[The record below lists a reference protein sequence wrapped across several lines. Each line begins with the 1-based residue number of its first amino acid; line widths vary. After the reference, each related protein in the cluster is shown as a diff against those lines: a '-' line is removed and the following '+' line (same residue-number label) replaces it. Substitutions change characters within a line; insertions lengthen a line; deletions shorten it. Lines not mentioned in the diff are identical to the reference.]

1 MKTIRASLVAA
12 LSVAAAAC
20 GNGKVA
26 EEPIRPVLTT
36 VVEPGAAAT
45 RNVYSGEV
53 RARHESDVSFRVGGK
68 LVARPVD
75 AGARV
80 KRGQVL
86 ARLDPEDAR
95 LAVGAAAAQVA
106 AAESD
111 LSLARAE
118 LDRHAD
124 LLSKKFISASAFD
137 AKQNAYNA
145 SRSRAEQARAQA
157 SLNANQAS
165 YTTLVADS
173 EGVVVSVL
181 AEPGQVVA
189 AGQPVLRLAQA
200 GEKEIL
206 INAPEAQ
213 VSRFKAGQEA
223 LVSLW
228 AQPGTPFRGRVREIA
243 GGADPVTR
251 TYAVRVTA
259 IDPPEGAQLGM
270 TANVLFPG
278 AGDASLV
285 LLPLSAIAGVANAP
299 SVWVVDPKTSQVQA
313 RRVTVGQFRED
324 GVTIT
329 AGLAR
334 GEIVVTA
341 GAHKLRPAQ
350 RVRLTQ
356 GEAGAA
362 APSAAS
368 R

>member
-1 MKTIRASLVAA
+1 MKFRAL
-12 LSVAAAAC
+12 LGAAAVLALGGC

-26 EEPIRPVLTT
+26 EEPVRPVITT

-45 RNVYSGEV
+45 RDVYSGEV
-53 RARHESDVSFRVGGK
+53 RARYESDLAFRVGGK
-68 LVARPVD
+68 LVVRTAD

-86 ARLDPEDAR
+86 ARLDPEDAK
-95 LAVGAAAAQVA
+95 LAAGAAAAQRA

-111 LSLARAE
+111 LVLAKAE

-124 LLSKKFISASAFD
+124 LLSRRFISASAFD

-145 SRSRAEQARAQA
+145 ARSRAEQARAQA
-157 SLNANQAS
+157 AINANQAA
-165 YTTLVADS
+165 YTTLVADADA
-173 EGVVVSVL
+173 VVVAVL

-200 GEKEIL
+200 GTKEIL

-213 VSRFKAGQEA
+213 VARFKTGQEA
-223 LVSLW
+223 LVTLW
-228 AQPGTPFRGRVREIA
+228 AEPRTPFRGRVREIA

-259 IDPPEGAQLGM
+259 IDPPESAQLGM

-278 AGDASLV
+278 GGDASLV
-285 LLPLSAIAGVANAP
+285 LLPLAALAGNAQAP
-299 SVWVVDPKTSQVQA
+299 SVWIVDPKTSQVQSRPVA
-313 RRVTVGQFRED
+313 VAQFRED
-324 GVTIT
+324 GVTIRE
-329 AGLAR
+329 GLKQ
-334 GEIVVTA
+334 GDVVVTA
-341 GAHKLRPAQ
+341 GAHKLRAGQ
-350 RVRLTQ
+350 RVRLAPREP
-356 GEAGAA
+356 EA
-362 APSAAS
+362 